1 MKRFLSFVRK
11 EAIHIIRDRRTLII
25 AILIPIVQLI
35 LFGFALSTEVNEVK
49 VAAVAPV
56 LQGAVND
63 KLHQID
69 ELSNFTLVGIVDEP
83 EADAC
88 LKRGEADAVIYFS
101 EDYNVNGH
109 IGVAIDGSN
118 TVSAQ
123 AIAGY
128 IAQVFA
134 DDDIDA
140 LSPGVTM
147 LFNPQLLSSYNF
159 VPGIMGF
166 ILILICAMLTSV
178 SIVREKETG
187 TMELLLVSPMKPI
200 QIVIA
205 KMVPYFIL
213 GCIDLLAV
221 LILAKY
227 LLAIPLAGSLAALFI
242 TSFLYIITALALGL
256 LVSTIART
264 QLVALLISGMV
275 FIIPVIMLSDMIFPI
290 ENMPKPLQIFS
301 CIVPARWYI
310 SAMRKVMIEGLDFR
324 FILTETLVL
333 LFMTLFLIVVS
344 VKRFK
349 NKLQ

>member
-1 MKRFLSFVRK
+1 MKRFFSFVHK
-11 EAIHIIRDRRTLII
+11 EAIHILRDRRTLSI

-35 LFGFALSTEVNEVK
+35 LFGFALSTEVNEVR

-56 LQGAVND
+56 IHGAVND
-63 KLHQID
+63 KLHQIE
-69 ELSNFTLVGIVDEP
+69 ELTNFTLVGIVEEP

-88 LKRGEADAVIYFS
+88 MKRGEVDAVIFFS
-101 EDYNVNGH
+101 KDYDVNHH

-118 TVSAQ
+118 TTSAQ

-128 IAQVFA
+128 ISSVFA
-134 DDDIDA
+134 DADA
-140 LSPGVTM
+140 ESMTPGVTM
-147 LFNPQLLSSYNF
+147 LYNPQLLSSYNF

-200 QIVIA
+200 QIVVA
-205 KMVPYFIL
+205 KMVPYFVL
-213 GCIDLLAV
+213 GCIDMFAV

-227 LLAIPLAGSLAALFI
+227 LLAIPLAGSLPALFI

-256 LVSTIART
+256 LVSTIAQT

-275 FIIPVIMLSDMIFPI
+275 FIIPVIMLSGMIFPI

-324 FILTETLVL
+324 YILTETLVL
-333 LFMTLFLIVVS
+333 AGMTLFLIVVS

>member
-1 MKRFLSFVRK
+1 MKRFLSFVHK
-11 EAIHIIRDRRTLII
+11 EILHIIRDPRTLVI
-25 AILIPIVQLI
+25 AILIPVVQLI
-35 LFGFALSTEVNEVK
+35 LFGFALSTEVNEVR
-49 VAAVAPV
+49 VAAVVPV
-56 LQGAVND
+56 LHGAAND
-63 KLHQID
+63 RLHQI
-69 ELSNFTLVGIVDEP
+69 ENLSNFTLVGIVDEP

-88 LKRGEADAVIYFS
+88 LKRGEVDAVIFFAD
-101 EDYNVNGH
+101 DYDVSGR

-118 TVSAQ
+118 TISAQ

-128 IAQVFA
+128 IAQVFS
-134 DDDIDA
+134 DDKVSV

-147 LFNPQLLSSYNF
+147 LYNPQLLSSYNF

-187 TMELLLVSPMKPI
+187 TMELLLVSPIRPI

-205 KMVPYFIL
+205 KMVPYFLL

-221 LILAKY
+221 LLLAKY
-227 LLAIPLAGSLAALFI
+227 LLAIPLAGSMTALFL
-242 TSFLYIITALALGL
+242 TSFLYIIAALALGL
-256 LVSTIART
+256 LVSTIAQT

-275 FIIPVIMLSDMIFPI
+275 FIIPVIMLSGMIFPI
-290 ENMPKPLQIFS
+290 ENMPKPLQIIS

-310 SAMRKVMIEGLDFR
+310 SAMRKVMIEGLDFQY
-324 FILTETLVL
+324 ILTETIVL
-333 LFMTLFLIVVS
+333 LGMTIFLIVVS